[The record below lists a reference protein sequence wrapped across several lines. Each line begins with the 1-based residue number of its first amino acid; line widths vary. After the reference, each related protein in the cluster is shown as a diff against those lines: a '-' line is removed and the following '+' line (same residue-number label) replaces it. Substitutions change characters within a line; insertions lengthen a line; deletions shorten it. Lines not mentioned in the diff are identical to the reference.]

1 MRKWDGFAIFFVTP
15 WRIEGGATGEEK
27 LFADALE
34 IRQAREIVNVLLLLL
49 SVDALEIRQA
59 REGNL
64 LFDDTIATP
73 DAALV
78 VTPAAGRQDNRA

>member
-1 MRKWDGFAIFFVTP
+1 MARKWDVFALFCHP

-34 IRQAREIVNVLLLLL
+34 IRQ
-49 SVDALEIRQA
+49 SG
-59 REGNL
+59 EGNL

>member
-27 LFADALE
+27 LF
-34 IRQAREIVNVLLLLL
+34 
-49 SVDALEIRQA
+49 VDALEIRQA
-59 REGNL
+59 GEGNL